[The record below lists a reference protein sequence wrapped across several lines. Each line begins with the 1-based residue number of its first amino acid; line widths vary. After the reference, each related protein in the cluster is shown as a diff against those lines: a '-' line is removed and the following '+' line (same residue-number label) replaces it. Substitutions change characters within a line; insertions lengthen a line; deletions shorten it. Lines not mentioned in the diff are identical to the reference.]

1 MRFGNIAFLL
11 LSIPMICYGSSHT
24 EGHANILGN
33 PDCEDGTEF
42 WGRRSCEISSVTSP
56 VHSGTRSIKA
66 TGRDSAWQGIR
77 QSIYGKVVEGETYKI
92 SGWVRLDNSP
102 NDVVAISVEQQ
113 DDRGTQYIHVGS
125 VQANDKEW
133 VQITGEFTL
142 KVEGGLSVLDLYF
155 EGPAPG
161 VNFYID
167 DVNMFGPK
175 VLTEKAEAAPTAT
188 AKIDAG
194 TRRQVIE
201 GLGASGAFY
210 TKALLTQ
217 NNKTKLYELLFKDL
231 AIDIFRIRNTHEI
244 NLTDFNDS
252 VEIVKQAQAHLPNL
266 KLMITP
272 WTPPAY
278 LKSTDS
284 VIGGTLKKIDGKFAY
299 EQYAQWW
306 YESLKAYEKQGIK
319 FDYMTLQNEPDFAA
333 NYDSCVFAATEDAN
347 NAGYNYAQE
356 AVWKKLNAEMGS
368 DMPKMLDPD
377 SMGFTN
383 LENYIRNFKSHEYSY
398 GYAHHLYGC
407 TGCAEDPDRY
417 IPLMLRFKEFNAKY
431 GNNKPMFQTEF
442 EDKPDT
448 WTGAMNTAILM
459 HNSLAIQEVAGYLY
473 WDLFWTVGSGLI
485 SITDTD
491 NYIIMPAYYAFKQF
505 SAFIHSGWQR
515 VEAASDNSGL
525 RISVYISPD
534 GKKLTAVLINTSPKT
549 DIETELMFKDF
560 AVSEGE
566 IYRSSESENCV
577 LVGSY
582 EPCGKVNLPAY
593 SITTIVLSAK
603 N

>member
-1 MRFGNIAFLL
+1 
-11 LSIPMICYGSSHT
+11 
-24 EGHANILGN
+24 
-33 PDCEDGTEF
+33 
-42 WGRRSCEISSVTSP
+42 
-56 VHSGTRSIKA
+56 
-66 TGRDSAWQGIR
+66 
-77 QSIYGKVVEGETYKI
+77 
-92 SGWVRLDNSP
+92 
-102 NDVVAISVEQQ
+102 
-113 DDRGTQYIHVGS
+113 
-125 VQANDKEW
+125 
-133 VQITGEFTL
+133 
-142 KVEGGLSVLDLYF
+142 
-155 EGPAPG
+155 
-161 VNFYID
+161 
-167 DVNMFGPK
+167 
-175 VLTEKAEAAPTAT
+175 
-188 AKIDAG
+188 
-194 TRRQVIE
+194 
-201 GLGASGAFY
+201 
-210 TKALLTQ
+210 
-217 NNKTKLYELLFKDL
+217 
-231 AIDIFRIRNTHEI
+231 EI